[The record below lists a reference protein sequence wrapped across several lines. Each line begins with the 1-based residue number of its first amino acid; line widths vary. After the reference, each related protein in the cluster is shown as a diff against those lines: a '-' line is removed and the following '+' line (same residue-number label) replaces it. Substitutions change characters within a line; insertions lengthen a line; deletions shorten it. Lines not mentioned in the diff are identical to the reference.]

1 MIMPKKRGIDISTWQ
16 GNIDAG
22 KVKNSG
28 IEFVILREGYRHT
41 VDSRFFEN
49 VRKCKEAGL
58 AIMGVYHFSYALNV
72 EQAKQEA
79 QSCVANIQKAGLG
92 KDTIVFFD
100 FEYDTVT
107 KAKASGVTLGK
118 VECNAHTKAFCETV
132 ESLGYKA
139 GVYFNIDYYRNWY
152 DHNLLEKYIKWLA
165 DWSGDADYPCSF
177 HQYSSKGSVPGIS
190 GNVDMNYYFMIED
203 SAVEAGIT
211 ANSVLDVARGWLG
224 YSEANGKFK
233 EILDTYNSH
242 KPLARGYA
250 IQTSDEWCDAFVS
263 ACAIKAGAVELIGTE
278 VGCEKHIEIFKEKG
292 IWIEDGSVKPEVG
305 DVILFNWDDSTQPND
320 GHADHIGY
328 VEQVYGNT
336 IVCIEGNKGEK
347 VDRRTINIGW
357 GYIRGFARPKY
368 TVNNSSAA
376 PVTKKP
382 VDEIANEVIQG
393 AWGNG
398 DARKEA
404 LTRAGYNY
412 AEVQGRVNAI
422 LSGNAGMPKKSVDE
436 VAKEVI
442 AGKWGNGDARKEAL
456 TRAGYNYSEVQGR
469 VNALVS
475 VSKKSVDAVAR
486 EVIQG
491 KWGVGEDRKNR
502 LTKAGYDYSAVQS
515 RVNALM

>member
-1 MIMPKKRGIDISTWQ
+1 
-16 GNIDAG
+16 
-22 KVKNSG
+22 
-28 IEFVILREGYRHT
+28 
-41 VDSRFFEN
+41 
-49 VRKCKEAGL
+49 
-58 AIMGVYHFSYALNV
+58 
-72 EQAKQEA
+72 
-79 QSCVANIQKAGLG
+79 
-92 KDTIVFFD
+92 
-100 FEYDTVT
+100 
-107 KAKASGVTLGK
+107 
-118 VECNAHTKAFCETV
+118 
-132 ESLGYKA
+132 
-139 GVYFNIDYYRNWY
+139 
-152 DHNLLEKYIKWLA
+152 
-165 DWSGDADYPCSF
+165 
-177 HQYSSKGSVPGIS
+177 
-190 GNVDMNYYFMIED
+190 MNYYFMIED